1 MVVMADLTRQDVIKL
16 ARLSRLKLSDD
27 EVEAFQKELSEIL
40 GYVEMLESVDTS
52 GLKPTYQVTGL
63 KNVMRKDE
71 LITYEATPQELLKN
85 VPARH
90 GDYVKTKRMI
100 A

>member
-1 MVVMADLTRQDVIKL
+1 MADLSRQDVIKL
-16 ARLSRLKLSDD
+16 ARLSRLKLTDE
-27 EVEAFQKELSEIL
+27 EVEAFQKELSAIL
-40 GYVEMLESVDTS
+40 EYVEMLESVDTK

-71 LITYEATPQELLKN
+71 LIDYEATPADLLKN
-85 VPARH
+85 LPARQ
-90 GDYVKTKRMI
+90 GDYIKTKRMI

>member
-1 MVVMADLTRQDVIKL
+1 MADLTRQDVIKL

-27 EVEAFQKELSEIL
+27 EVDAFQKELSAIL
-40 GYVEMLESVDTS
+40 GYVKMLESVDTT

-71 LITYEATPQELLKN
+71 LINYEAKPEDLLKG
-85 VPARH
+85 VPSRQ
-90 GDYVKTKRMI
+90 GNYIKTKRMI